1 MAGKGGSGGGGLPN
15 YNNANSSYLPTSMS
29 AGMGGMA
36 PMGLGILGQGPS
48 QFPRS
53 APLPSSALHDLG
65 FSLAL
70 FLRQNFLSLTMNFL
84 SLTMNHP
91 PVVSSVVVVIV
102 VVVDVIIQ
110 IKNGITF

>member
-70 FLRQNFLSLTMNFL
+70 LLSATEF
-84 SLTMNHP
+84 S
-91 PVVSSVVVVIV
+91 VADYEFSVADYESSPCGIV
-102 VVVDVIIQ
+102 CRRCRR
-110 IKNGITF
+110 